1 MVNANTELVL
11 SKRQEPDTLRE
22 NHSLFFSSRN
32 ATASAPP
39 DGFQPVIPS
48 MRHVKSLR
56 NACTLILFIV
66 ATGYTFAQTQQTPS
80 VDDIEGCLLQYHAL
94 CSNVVL
100 RIQESCSETNVLDV
114 FPMYLAGWLHSEEA
128 MPEKII
134 FHKHHEENHFHNGL
148 FSFFCPFC
156 DTCDFASV

>member
-39 DGFQPVIPS
+39 DGFQPIIPF
-48 MRHVKSLR
+48 MRHV
-56 NACTLILFIV
+56 
-66 ATGYTFAQTQQTPS
+66 
-80 VDDIEGCLLQYHAL
+80 
-94 CSNVVL
+94 
-100 RIQESCSETNVLDV
+100 QESCSETNVLDV